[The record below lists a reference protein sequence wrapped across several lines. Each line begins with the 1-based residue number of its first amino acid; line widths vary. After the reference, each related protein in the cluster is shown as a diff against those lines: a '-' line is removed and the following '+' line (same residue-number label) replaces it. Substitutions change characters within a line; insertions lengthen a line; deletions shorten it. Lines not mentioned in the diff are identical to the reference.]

1 MAFLLLMILVSCP
14 ALSKKAS
21 STFQYALDFDVH
33 IAHHLCLPSI
43 ILYTSYKSRLW
54 SYLFLLLFHLTPVP
68 RIQGLCVC
76 VCVCALLT
84 QSCLT
89 LCDPWIVPCQ
99 APPSMGFSSQEY
111 WSALPFSSPGDL
123 PNPGT
128 GPGSPALQADSLPS
142 EPPGNKGR
150 NRRKSPWMHFLTNVR
165 GRIS

>member
-1 MAFLLLMILVSCP
+1 MSSFNYFIHIIQISSLVLFVLTAFSP
-14 ALSKKAS
+14 
-21 STFQYALDFDVH
+21 H
-33 IAHHLCLPSI
+33 PSAQD
-43 ILYTSYKSRLW
+43 TRA
-54 SYLFLLLFHLTPVP
+54 
-68 RIQGLCVC
+68 VC